1 MKRLGSALSMF
12 CLLAAPVTLVAGC
25 DDFSEGRLLRHY
37 SPALENEGTAPDGS
51 EAIAFVSV
59 LADFLGKIDPEGKDA
74 GRFSETSAP
83 FLRGWKSIEVAKR
96 LGTDKFLEL
105 LGRNVLVAQTNGY
118 RYTLFLE
125 HPADE
130 VTSFQDRNGRTID
143 MAPCVSYGSK
153 IPILLPRV
161 LFVHYTN
168 GAFYLDLDESCAYR
182 DGSDKQFD
190 PGVPAADG
198 AEPARGPRKIALLDF
213 GLDVKFRCMLLDDIA
228 PMTVK
233 SFEMLARGEIPL
245 PGASDGGAKVD
256 DAESP
261 DPAVAEIPE
270 IEKIPWYRLAKG
282 QATCG
287 NRVLGIGIGSGRGV
301 FFADELTTRQRHNM
315 PGLLTTL
322 PDYPGHWSGAIGIT
336 ADEVPMLDDVGTI
349 FGICE
354 PRQTD
359 LILRLFDIAGGGEY
373 IAPLIDVKIYTEE

>member
-1 MKRLGSALSMF
+1 MF

-83 FLRGWKSIEVAKR
+83 FLRGWKSIDVAKR

-143 MAPCVSYGSK
+143 MAPCVRYDK
-153 IPILLPRV
+153 DHILLPRV
-161 LFVHYTN
+161 LFVHYTD
-168 GAFYLDLDESCAYR
+168 GAFYIDLDESCAYR
-182 DGSDKQFD
+182 DSDKQFD

-198 AEPARGPRKIALLDF
+198 ANPAKGPRKIALLDF

-228 PMTVK
+228 PLTVK
-233 SFEMLARGEIPL
+233 TFEMLARGEIPL
-245 PGASDGGAKVD
+245 PSARGD
-256 DAESP
+256 DSESQ
-261 DPAVAEIPE
+261 DPAQAEIPD
-270 IEKIPWYRLAKG
+270 IKKSPWYRFVKG
-282 QATCG
+282 QASYD
-287 NRVLGIGIGSGRGV
+287 NRVLGLGIGSGRGL
-301 FFADELTTRQRHNM
+301 FFADELTAKQRHNM

-336 ADEVPMLDDVGTI
+336 ADEVPELDDVGTI

>member
-1 MKRLGSALSMF
+1 MNRLVSSLSML

-25 DDFSEGRLLRHY
+25 DDFNEGRLLRHY

-51 EAIAFVSV
+51 EAIAFVSA
-59 LADFLGKIDPEGKDA
+59 LAEFLGKIDHKRLPDA
-74 GRFSETSAP
+74 SAP
-83 FLRGWKSIEVAKR
+83 FLRGWKSIDIANQFGYER
-96 LGTDKFLEL
+96 FLEL

-125 HPADE
+125 RPPE
-130 VTSFQDRNGRTID
+130 EITSFQDRNGNTVN
-143 MAPCVSYGSK
+143 MAPCISYGK
-153 IPILLPRV
+153 RPIVLPRV
-161 LFVHYTN
+161 LFVHYTD

-182 DGSDKQFD
+182 DNADKQFD
-190 PGVPAADG
+190 PGFPAATGNDG
-198 AEPARGPRKIALLDF
+198 ARGPRKIALLDF

-228 PMTVK
+228 PMTVRT
-233 SFEMLARGEIPL
+233 FEMLARGEIPL
-245 PGASDGGAKVD
+245 PGAKVD
-256 DAESP
+256 EANVDDVESQ
-261 DPAVAEIPE
+261 DPAEAEIPE
-270 IEKIPWYRLAKG
+270 IEKVHWYRFVKG
-282 QATCG
+282 QATYG
-287 NRVLGIGIGSGRGV
+287 NRVLGLGIGNGRGV
-301 FFADELTTRQRHNM
+301 FFADELTTRQRHRM